1 LARVRREPPLPLLL
15 SELSCLVVSRFGMS
29 SCFRS
34 LSRAA
39 PGTSHSRSARK
50 AGPDLPNRQQPIH
63 KTIWPCGPASTS
75 SVDHGIK
82 QAIKFFFQVIK
93 QCFTVRALLPAP
105 RSTLLAEFQVQRISS
120 ESGIIIPLKFRCKL
134 YTLSTRCKISRAV
147 PSCILGIQSTRNG
160 RLPGC
165 LPCFS
170 RLESHEQQNRQSPDD
185 SGVGA
190 YRGPARPG
198 LRVSVQ

>member
-1 LARVRREPPLPLLL
+1 
-15 SELSCLVVSRFGMS
+15 M
-29 SCFRS
+29 
-34 LSRAA
+34 
-39 PGTSHSRSARK
+39 
-50 AGPDLPNRQQPIH
+50 
-63 KTIWPCGPASTS
+63 
-75 SVDHGIK
+75 
-82 QAIKFFFQVIK
+82 IK

-190 YRGPARPG
+190 YRGPPGPDSAYPCSKHAYPNPLATTHMTSRPRG
-198 LRVSVQ
+198 RIHGYEAVTMAYLFVKFPGP